1 MKSAPLTPCLS
12 EIPSG
17 ADQAAN
23 MTLASQRFN
32 RRRQAIGQNG
42 APFGRLFSS
51 NPHLFYLTLLLV
63 QPLQLVV
70 QISALLTLHAA
81 HSNGIKFV
89 LNGHLVKP
97 VVSQQQISKVMHRQH
112 HLRVGILFSQTPK

>member
-81 HSNGIKFV
+81 HLNGIKFV
-89 LNGHLVKP
+89 LNGHLVKR
-97 VVSQQQISKVMHRQH
+97 VVS
-112 HLRVGILFSQTPK
+112 